1 MTKKEINFKKLSK
14 IKKRYGVIGVIF
26 VVTATLFGGYIEDY
40 ISRGFT
46 STLQTFE
53 INEIELESVILKR
66 VVDGDTL
73 IATNSNNED
82 LRIRLIGVD
91 TPESVHPDKDR
102 NTQEGDL
109 ASQYTKS
116 LLKVGQKLYLEYDVQ
131 KTDRYNRVLAYVWL
145 SDEIINDNISETML
159 NAKLVADGY
168 AVAKEFKPN
177 VKYSTLFKNLEK

>member
-53 INEIELESVILKR
+53 INGIELESVILKR

-109 ASQYTKS
+109 ATNIRN
-116 LLKVGQKLYLEYDVQ
+116 
-131 KTDRYNRVLAYVWL
+131 RY
-145 SDEIINDNISETML
+145 
-159 NAKLVADGY
+159 
-168 AVAKEFKPN
+168 
-177 VKYSTLFKNLEK
+177 

>member
-1 MTKKEINFKKLSK
+1 MSKKKINLKKLSK
-14 IKKRYGVIGVIF
+14 IKKRYGLLGVIL

-40 ISRGFT
+40 ISRGLT

-53 INEIELESVILKR
+53 INGIKLESVILKR

-116 LLKVGQKLYLEYDVQ
+116 LLKIGQKLYLEYDVQ

-145 SDEIINDNISETML
+145 SDEISNDTISETML